1 MSYVERKPGTR
12 AVNVP
17 NLLTGLRLLA
27 VPVFVAVYLRGYHR
41 AALAVFV
48 GATVTDWFDGVL
60 ARMLKQFTRIGAIL
74 DPLADKALGLSA
86 LAVLAWSDKLPWW
99 LVWITV
105 FREACIFLAIWLL
118 EFYGR
123 TYVVRPTRFGKYATA
138 AIAATTVLAL
148 VREAAPSIEALAPVL
163 VALTLV
169 SAELIAVS
177 WAQYLWMFVRL
188 MRAPR
193 APA

>member
-1 MSYVERKPGTR
+1 MSYVERKPGAR

-27 VPVFVAVYLRGYHR
+27 VPVFVSLFLQGYHR

-86 LAVLAWSDKLPWW
+86 LAVLAWGDKLPWW

-118 EFYGR
+118 EFFGR
-123 TYVVRPTRFGKYATA
+123 PYVIRPTRFGKYATA

-148 VREAAPSIEALAPVL
+148 VREAAPSLEALGPAL
-163 VALTLV
+163 IALTLV
-169 SAELIAVS
+169 SAELIVVS
-177 WAQYLWMFVRL
+177 WAHYLWMFVRL

-193 APA
+193 EPG

>member
-1 MSYVERKPGTR
+1 MSYVERKPGAR
-12 AVNVP
+12 AMNVP
-17 NLLTGLRLLA
+17 NLLTGMRLLA

-118 EFYGR
+118 EFFGR
-123 TYVVRPTRFGKYATA
+123 PYVVRPTRFGKYATA
-138 AIAATTVLAL
+138 SIAATTVLAL
-148 VREAAPSIEALAPVL
+148 VREAVPSIEVLGPVL
-163 VALTLV
+163 IALTLV

-177 WAQYLWMFVRL
+177 WAQYLWMFIRL

-193 APA
+193 EGA

>member
-1 MSYVERKPGTR
+1 MNHIERRPGNP

-27 VPVFVAVYLRGYHR
+27 VPVFAAVFLQGHHR

-48 GATVTDWFDGVL
+48 AAMITDWFDGVL

-74 DPLADKALGLSA
+74 DPLADKALGLCA
-86 LAVLAWSDKLPWW
+86 LALLAWVDKLPWW

-118 EFYGR
+118 EFFGR
-123 TYVVRPTRFGKYATA
+123 PYVVRPTRFGKYATA

-148 VREAAPSIEALAPVL
+148 VREAAPSLDALAPVL
-163 VALTLV
+163 LGLALV

-188 MRAPR
+188 MRAP
-193 APA
+193 PQTI

>member
-1 MSYVERKPGTR
+1 MRQIERQPGTR

-27 VPVFVAVYLRGYHR
+27 VPVFIGVFLQGHHR

-48 GATVTDWFDGVL
+48 AAMATDWLDGVL

-86 LAVLAWSDKLPWW
+86 LALLAWGDKLPWW

-118 EFYGR
+118 EFFGR
-123 TYVVRPTRFGKYATA
+123 AYVVRPTRFGKYATA
-138 AIAATTVLAL
+138 AIGATTVLAL
-148 VREAAPSIEALAPVL
+148 VREAAPDVAPLGPVL
-163 VALTLV
+163 VALALV
-169 SAELIAVS
+169 SAELIVVS
-177 WAQYLWMFVRL
+177 WAQYLWMFIRL

-193 APA
+193 EPA